1 MNPSREIN
9 TRILIRS
16 DKFIDGWGSES
27 ALPLLEGELGF
38 TVQDDIGILKIGP
51 GPHITGDPSTPSS
64 NLWSSVENNE
74 PNERYYKYTF
84 YSGRGAGYTL
94 DPAGSEVL
102 GGVKIDSNYLSPYYS
117 NGIIIIED
125 GYVSMDYSNL
135 RGDQFSFSQTG
146 SNNRLTINGLGT
158 TIEGPLFTND
168 IVTSGSITADIISAS
183 ELIAE
188 QKTTGD
194 YLTLRYNREDSPAGT
209 ASGLILH
216 NLFKEH
222 PDGPDGKIELRKD
235 DGNIWAG
242 PEGRLQKVPYILDT
256 MSDPQPRS
264 VTYHPYTN
272 TLSAY
277 DSTFKIT
284 FYTDHTKPMPVNFN
298 DTDTP
303 SSLEQDIINANYIQE
318 YPDSQEMRFRIPT
331 LLTDFSD
338 LAEVGA
344 VSVTEKALWN
354 RAVQDVTEDLIAAD
368 PYIDREGSNA
378 TNPTLVLPPIPR
390 PGSFLSSDCKIN
402 GITITENTVIDIG
415 TVYTA
420 GNEGIVINKTDS
432 TISHKVPTISKA
444 YGTTNL
450 RAGDI
455 FTAIEKIT
463 LDAYGH
469 VVGIVSKTYIVNI
482 ETVPLFIETDI
493 SSFSITDEE
502 IKEIVVI
509 TKPTASVTVSE
520 VNDIC
525 DVSVAAIN
533 DSPGIH
539 KITCLGKQNM
549 RAGSANLVITVKEG
563 DEEKTAIVVITG
575 VPTNPLSIISI
586 NPSSITWD
594 INNLS
599 NVAVEVIFNKNIDN
613 ASITP
618 MSLPGTYDIDSVVI
632 SNNKLYFT
640 VRAPSS
646 GILLGGEAIIQVAGS
661 AGFQNATGS
670 LSISII

>member
-16 DKFIDGWGSES
+16 DKFIDGWDSES

-38 TVQDDIGILKIGP
+38 TVQRIGDNDIGILKIGP

-64 NLWSSVENNE
+64 NLWGNVENE
-74 PNERYYKYTF
+74 ANERLHKYTF

-94 DPAGSEVL
+94 EPAGSEVL

-158 TIEGPLFTND
+158 TVEGPLFTDD

-222 PDGPDGKIELRKD
+222 PDGPDGKIELRKN

-242 PEGRLQKVPYILDT
+242 PEGKLQKVPYILNT
-256 MSDPQPRS
+256 MSDPQSLS
-264 VTYHPYTN
+264 VTYDPNTN
-272 TLSAY
+272 TLSTY

-298 DTDTP
+298 SPDTP
-303 SSLEQDIINANYIQE
+303 SSPEQDIINASYRQE

-354 RAVQDVTEDLIAAD
+354 RAVQDVIENPIVAD
-368 PYIDREGSNA
+368 PYIDREGDNV

-402 GITITENTVIDIG
+402 GIPITEDTVVDVG

-450 RAGDI
+450 KPGDF
-455 FTAIEKIT
+455 FTAIEQIT

-469 VVGIVSKTYIVNI
+469 VVGIVSKTYTVN
-482 ETVPLFIETDI
+482 
-493 SSFSITDEE
+493 
-502 IKEIVVI
+502 
-509 TKPTASVTVSE
+509 
-520 VNDIC
+520 
-525 DVSVAAIN
+525 
-533 DSPGIH
+533 
-539 KITCLGKQNM
+539 
-549 RAGSANLVITVKEG
+549 
-563 DEEKTAIVVITG
+563 
-575 VPTNPLSIISI
+575 
-586 NPSSITWD
+586 
-594 INNLS
+594 
-599 NVAVEVIFNKNIDN
+599 VE
-613 ASITP
+613 
-618 MSLPGTYDIDSVVI
+618 
-632 SNNKLYFT
+632 
-640 VRAPSS
+640 
-646 GILLGGEAIIQVAGS
+646 
-661 AGFQNATGS
+661 
-670 LSISII
+670 